1 MSLLPSRGP
10 DTSTSQEGELQVVG
24 VDDEVAPLLDAL
36 NSETARAILNEIY
49 SEPGT
54 PSEIADRLD
63 MSIQKVSY
71 HIEKLEEQELIDVA
85 GTQYSE
91 KGQEMTVYQPPD
103 EPTVLFVG
111 TEERKRSLT
120 TMVKRLLP
128 VVAVV
133 ALGSLVIE
141 RLFGSG
147 LSFGLGSSGAGSS
160 GADGGQGGDAGAGG
174 TQVSAESANYTG
186 QRATETATETPTA
199 TQTATETAADGG
211 DGGDIGIAEVTD
223 TQTPTDGVTAQ
234 ATGTPTA
241 EPASTPTATTAET
254 ATSKQIATETPTEPP
269 TTAVSDGMGATETPV
284 PDAESTEVAY
294 ETTAQATDLA
304 ASGGLD
310 LSPGLAF
317 FLGGMTVVAVLAVW
331 WTYTNYT

>member
-49 SEPGT
+49 AEPGT

-71 HIEKLEEQELIDVA
+71 HIEKLDEQDLIDVA

-128 VVAVV
+128 IVGIL
-133 ALGSLVIE
+133 ALGSLVVE
-141 RLFGSG
+141 QLFGS
-147 LSFGLGSSGAGSS
+147 LPSLGMGARSSADSGSTGGS
-160 GADGGQGGDAGAGG
+160 GGDGGFD
-174 TQVSAESANYTG
+174 SAASDSANATG
-186 QRATETATETPTA
+186 TTVTETPTP
-199 TQTATETAADGG
+199 TDEPTVTTESG
-211 DGGDIGIAEVTD
+211 DGGDIGIMEVSDEETASATGGAPETETAADTATEFETEVATD
-223 TQTPTDGVTAQ
+223 TPT
-234 ATGTPTA
+234 
-241 EPASTPTATTAET
+241 
-254 ATSKQIATETPTEPP
+254 QIATDTARETEAYRSTEL
-269 TTAVSDGMGATETPV
+269 TETPS
-284 PDAESTEVAY
+284 PDATDLAV

-304 ASGGLD
+304 ASGGFD
-310 LSPGLAF
+310 ISPGVAF
-317 FLGGMTVVAVLAVW
+317 FLGGLTVLVVLSVW
-331 WTYTNYT
+331 WAYTN

>member
-49 SEPGT
+49 AEPGT

-71 HIEKLEEQELIDVA
+71 HIEKLEEQDLIDVA

-111 TEERKRSLT
+111 TEDRKRSLT

-128 VVAVV
+128 VVGIL

-141 RLFGSG
+141 QLFGSFPSLG
-147 LSFGLGSSGAGSS
+147 LSAGSGADGSESSGAGDAGGS
-160 GADGGQGGDAGAGG
+160 GGDGGFTSATADG
-174 TQVSAESANYTG
+174 ANATG
-186 QRATETATETPTA
+186 STATETPTP
-199 TQTATETAADGG
+199 TEVATETTSG
-211 DGGDIGIAEVTD
+211 GGDIGIME
-223 TQTPTDGVTAQ
+223 
-234 ATGTPTA
+234 ATETSSATSTA
-241 EPASTPTATTAET
+241 EGTAASTGEP
-254 ATSKQIATETPTEPP
+254 IATETPNAVDATVEAAADTQTQTE
-269 TTAVSDGMGATETPV
+269 VYH
-284 PDAESTEVAY
+284 STEMTPAQETTDMAV

-304 ASGGLD
+304 ASGGFD
-310 LSPGLAF
+310 LSPGVAF
-317 FLGGMTVVAVLAVW
+317 FLGGLTVLVVLSVW
-331 WTYTNYT
+331 WAYTN

>member
-24 VDDEVAPLLDAL
+24 VDDDVAPLLDAL

-49 SEPGT
+49 QEPGT

-71 HIEKLEEQELIDVA
+71 HIEKLDDQDLIDVA

-103 EPTVLFVG
+103 DPTVLFVG

-128 VVAVV
+128 IVSVV

-141 RLFGSG
+141 QLFGDG
-147 LSFGLGSSGAGSS
+147 ITPGFGAGAPGARS
-160 GADGGQGGDAGAGG
+160 GGDDGASGGDAGGEEA
-174 TQVSAESANYTG
+174 VAD
-186 QRATETATETPTA
+186 ATETPTP
-199 TQTATETAADGG
+199 TEAPTDTPTPTESGG
-211 DGGDIGIAEVTD
+211 DGGDIGIAE
-223 TQTPTDGVTAQ
+223 
-234 ATGTPTA
+234 
-241 EPASTPTATTAET
+241 
-254 ATSKQIATETPTEPP
+254 ATETPTPTEEPAA
-269 TTAVSDGMGATETPV
+269 TATPEPETATPV
-284 PDAESTEVAY
+284 PEEETVDFAA
-294 ETTAQATDLA
+294 ETTAQAADVA

-317 FLGGMTVVAVLAVW
+317 FLGGMTVVAVLGLW
-331 WTYTNYT
+331 WAYTNYA

>member
-24 VDDEVAPLLDAL
+24 VDDDVAPLLDAL
-36 NSETARAILNEIY
+36 NSETARAIINEIY
-49 SEPGT
+49 QEPGT
-54 PSEIADRLD
+54 PSAIADRLD

-71 HIEKLEEQELIDVA
+71 HIEKLEEQDLIDVA

-103 EPTVLFVG
+103 DPTVLFVG

-128 VVAVV
+128 IVSVV

-141 RLFGSG
+141 QLFGDG
-147 LSFGLGSSGAGSS
+147 FAPTFGAGAPSAQS
-160 GADGGQGGDAGAGG
+160 GDSGGSGGDAGAEEAA
-174 TQVSAESANYTG
+174 AE
-186 QRATETATETPTA
+186 ATETPMP
-199 TQTATETAADGG
+199 TEAPTDTPTPTD
-211 DGGDIGIAEVTD
+211 DGGDIGIAE
-223 TQTPTDGVTAQ
+223 
-234 ATGTPTA
+234 
-241 EPASTPTATTAET
+241 
-254 ATSKQIATETPTEPP
+254 ATETPTATAEPAATP
-269 TTAVSDGMGATETPV
+269 TPEPETATPAPEQETV
-284 PDAESTEVAY
+284 DMAA
-294 ETTAQATDLA
+294 ETTARAADVA

-317 FLGGMTVVAVLAVW
+317 FLGGMTVVAVLGLW
-331 WTYTNYT
+331 WAYTTYA

>member
-1 MSLLPSRGP
+1 MSLLPSSGP

-24 VDDEVAPLLDAL
+24 VDDDVAPLLDAL

-49 SEPGT
+49 QDPGT

-71 HIEKLEEQELIDVA
+71 HIEKLEDQDLISVA

-103 EPTVLFVG
+103 DPTVLFVG

-128 VVAVV
+128 VVGVV

-141 RLFGSG
+141 QLFGEG
-147 LSFGLGSSGAGSS
+147 FVPAFGAGAPRSQS
-160 GADGGQGGDAGAGG
+160 GDGAGGGDAGGEDAVA
-174 TQVSAESANYTG
+174 Q
-186 QRATETATETPTA
+186 ATETATEAPTDTPTPEPTA
-199 TQTATETAADGG
+199 TQTES
-211 DGGDIGIAEVTD
+211 GGDIGIAEVTETPPPTEEPVA
-223 TQTPTDGVTAQ
+223 TQTPA
-234 ATGTPTA
+234 P
-241 EPASTPTATTAET
+241 ET
-254 ATSKQIATETPTEPP
+254 AT
-269 TTAVSDGMGATETPV
+269 PV
-284 PDAESTEVAY
+284 PEEETVDMAA
-294 ETTAQATDLA
+294 ETTARATELA

-310 LSPGLAF
+310 LSPGVAF
-317 FLGGMTVVAVLAVW
+317 FLGGMTVVAVLSLW
-331 WTYTNYT
+331 WAYTSYA

>member
-49 SEPGT
+49 DEPGT

-71 HIEKLEEQELIDVA
+71 HIEKLDDQDLIAVA

-103 EPTVLFVG
+103 DPTVLFVG

-128 VVAVV
+128 VVGVV

-141 RLFGSG
+141 QLFGNG
-147 LSFGLGSSGAGSS
+147 LSVGFSSAGPSS
-160 GADGGQGGDAGAGG
+160 QGGDGAGG
-174 TQVSAESANYTG
+174 SDSGGVANTTG
-186 QRATETATETPTA
+186 
-199 TQTATETAADGG
+199 
-211 DGGDIGIAEVTD
+211 
-223 TQTPTDGVTAQ
+223 
-234 ATGTPTA
+234 
-241 EPASTPTATTAET
+241 
-254 ATSKQIATETPTEPP
+254 ATETPTEAPADTP
-269 TTAVSDGMGATETPV
+269 TPTETASDGGDISMAEATETPADSATSTPTPPPETDTPV
-284 PDAESTEVAY
+284 PEE
-294 ETTAQATDLA
+294 ETVDLA
-304 ASGGLD
+304 AETTTQAADLAANGGLE

-317 FLGGMTVVAVLAVW
+317 FLGGMTVVAVLGVW
-331 WTYTNYT
+331 WAYTRNA

>member
-49 SEPGT
+49 AEPGT

-71 HIEKLEEQELIDVA
+71 HIEKLDDQDLIEVA

-111 TEERKRSLT
+111 TEDRKRSLT

-128 VVAVV
+128 VVGIL

-141 RLFGSG
+141 QLFGSFP
-147 LSFGLGSSGAGSS
+147 SFALGAGSG
-160 GADGGQGGDAGAGG
+160 GADGGESGGSGDAGGSGG
-174 TQVSAESANYTG
+174 DGGFTGASDGANASGSTV
-186 QRATETATETPTA
+186 TETATETPTPTDA
-199 TQTATETAADGG
+199 PTETTSG
-211 DGGDIGIAEVTD
+211 GGDIGIMEVTE
-223 TQTPTDGVTAQ
+223 TGSATSTPRGTEA
-234 ATGTPTA
+234 ATG
-241 EPASTPTATTAET
+241 E
-254 ATSKQIATETPTEPP
+254 QIATETQGVEQ
-269 TTAVSDGMGATETPV
+269 TTVETAAETSAGT
-284 PDAESTEVAY
+284 DAYQSTELTQTPAPETTDVAT
-294 ETTAQATDLA
+294 ETTAQAADLA
-304 ASGGLD
+304 ASGGFEI
-310 LSPGLAF
+310 SPGVAF
-317 FLGGMTVVAVLAVW
+317 FLGGLTVLVVLSVW
-331 WTYTNYT
+331 WAYTN